1 MLSCEPYEVVG
12 MQLQDVVWESLKGVG
27 FEHLVLKKAGENIF
41 ADSLLVYPDS
51 SGKLQR
57 IKYSITMDDSYSVQN
72 FHVQSL
78 THPNQ
83 KVGVSDLIDSL
94 FVDIF
99 PSPFTNTL
107 PIQWMR
113 SQFLQVYEIEV
124 TWVDA
129 LQFKTKKASQRYTEL
144 KNTPEQSVYRFESI
158 DAKTKEVHFSAD
170 LTVDKDCL
178 VLEYPG
184 YFRRRL

>member
-1 MLSCEPYEVVG
+1 MH
-12 MQLQDVVWESLKGVG
+12 LQDVVWESLQGPG
-27 FEHLVLKKAGENIF
+27 FEHLVLKKSGENIF
-41 ADSLLVYPDS
+41 ADSLLVYPDA

-72 FHVQSL
+72 YHVQSL
-78 THPNQ
+78 TDPA
-83 KVGVSDLIDSL
+83 KKLGTSDLIESL
-94 FVDIF
+94 FVDIY

-124 TWVDA
+124 TWVDV
-129 LQFKTKKASQRYTEL
+129 LQFKTKTATQRYTEL
-144 KNTPEQSVYRFESI
+144 KVGPEQSLYRFESI
-158 DAKTKEVHFSAD
+158 DGKTKEVHFSAD